1 MLMKLEFPLL
11 DRSLRGGRVVSWQ
24 KREGERFEFGEVICL
39 TQLDEF
45 AALRRTG
52 RATLLSGKRRTSL
65 KSDLEIRDGRVA
77 LSVALTASDSGWV
90 HTIIAKEGTEIGVG
104 SLLAVVS
111 TDNRPDT
118 GRQPD
123 EVDLPLMRVVANV
136 VDTDE
141 TDLNNEGWD

>member
-11 DRSLRGGRVVSWQ
+11 DRSLRGGRVVGWQ
-24 KREGERFEFGEVICL
+24 KREGERFDFGEVICL

-65 KSDLEIRDGRVA
+65 KSDLEIRDGKVA

-90 HTIIAKEGTEIGVG
+90 HTIIAQEGTEIGVG

-111 TDNRPDT
+111 TDGRPGT

-123 EVDLPLMRVVANV
+123 EVDMPLMRVVANV

-141 TDLNNEGWD
+141 TDLNNQGWD

>member
-11 DRSLRGGRVVSWQ
+11 DRSLRGGRVVGWQ
-24 KREGERFEFGEVICL
+24 KREGERFDFGEVICL

-45 AALRRTG
+45 A
-52 RATLLSGKRRTSL
+52 SL
-65 KSDLEIRDGRVA
+65 KSDLEIRDGKVA

-90 HTIIAKEGTEIGVG
+90 HTIIAQEGTEIGVG

-111 TDNRPDT
+111 TDGRPGT

-123 EVDLPLMRVVANV
+123 EVDMPLMRVVANV

-141 TDLNNEGWD
+141 TDLNNQGWD